1 MEGLPMASTYKLH
14 RTQLLQSNEMYCIHS
29 ESIHSESPCLTDHAL
44 GNLLVGQANLFVAGG
59 ARPHDVTVIAGRG
72 HHHWWA
78 HGKGTKPQQQWFA
91 EKLGRELQVEGDK
104 GEYRK

>member
-1 MEGLPMASTYKLH
+1 MASTYKLH

-72 HHHWWA
+72 
-78 HGKGTKPQQQWFA
+78 GGGGGVIG
-91 EKLGRELQVEGDK
+91 GRVARVQNHSSSGLQ
-104 GEYRK
+104 RS

>member
-1 MEGLPMASTYKLH
+1 MHLATSWLDK
-14 RTQLLQSNEMYCIHS
+14 RTSSLQE
-29 ESIHSESPCLTDHAL
+29 
-44 GNLLVGQANLFVAGG
+44 
-59 ARPHDVTVIAGRG
+59 ARAPHDVTVIAGRG
-72 HHHWWA
+72 RRHWWA